1 MIEGLRQLPW
11 LQERIRN
18 DRALVE
24 YLIDCDKCM
33 ESNSQIERQ
42 GLGCGWEPAPLV
54 QIGVRPWVH
63 PGYTDTLPTVC
74 PGYTTKL
81 PEVVEINRARLH
93 WSKGSI
99 REFCA
104 GEPTDNILRGIE
116 ILEGAVNE
124 ANCWRPE
131 EKK

>member
-1 MIEGLRQLPW
+1 VIEGLRSLPW

-18 DRALVE
+18 DRNVVE

-33 ESNSQIERQ
+33 ASTEQAERQ
-42 GLGCGWEPAPLV
+42 AMGCGWEPRDQNA
-54 QIGVRPWVH
+54 RPWTH
-63 PGYTDTLPTVC
+63 QGYTDADPTTC

-81 PEVVEINRARLH
+81 PEVIEINYARMH
-93 WSKGSI
+93 AKNNMAEHFMPGGAT
-99 REFCA
+99 E
-104 GEPTDNILRGIE
+104 NVMRGIA

-131 EKK
+131 DKK